1 MSRSLRVKLI
11 FIMLLIIVLLMT
23 VVLVFLILGVQ
34 DVYMAQFESQ
44 MTSVFE
50 QTEIVRELRSVADR
64 ADAIPRMDDILRL
77 FSGLLGVDQRTR
89 NYYILD
95 RVTGVVL
102 ETSDPERNTRIDITS
117 NILHA
122 MRGDDPY
129 VTVGSRAEQHMDFAI
144 PIIGSD
150 SEAGF
155 VVYII
160 DNKQTVQS
168 LNAAMFS
175 LILVAVFIGFVIAVA
190 ISLFVSKTILSP
202 IQGMTKA
209 AEAMADGD
217 FSRKIKV
224 ESDDEIGILARTFN
238 DMASQIETMLEE
250 LKNAEK
256 LRREFV
262 ANVSHELRTPLTSIR
277 TYAETI
283 SDTPEIPSETEE
295 EFLRVIINESDR
307 MTKIVQDLL
316 ELSRFD
322 SGNSKLVVERFS
334 IEKSVRDV
342 YAAIALEARK
352 RGHVLNLELEWRM
365 PMIKGDRARI
375 EQVLMNIIT
384 NALKYT
390 PDGGTIDIYGGKL
403 RDEIWIRI
411 EDTGIGIPAEDLA
424 RVFDRFYRVDKART
438 RESGGTGLGLSIA
451 REIVTIHGGDI
462 SVESAAGEGTVV
474 TVTLPIEGGAGI
486 EGPELKGS
494 GRSYRPRGSCF

>member
-1 MSRSLRVKLI
+1 MSKSLRIKLI

-23 VVLVFLILGVQ
+23 VVLVFLVRGVQ
-34 DVYMAQFESQ
+34 LFYTGQFGEQ
-44 MTSVFE
+44 MVSVFTE
-50 QTEIVRELRSVADR
+50 TEIVRELRSVADR
-64 ADAIPRMDDILRL
+64 SDAASRMDDILRV
-77 FSGLLGVDQRTR
+77 FSGLLGIDQRTR

-95 RVTGVVL
+95 KTTGEVL
-102 ETSDPERNTRIDITS
+102 KSSNPETSPRIDITP
-117 NILHA
+117 NILWA
-122 MRGDDPY
+122 MRDVDAF
-129 VTVGSRAEQHMDFAI
+129 TIESSRADYMDVAI
-144 PIIGSD
+144 PITGVGGGD
-150 SEAGF
+150 GF

-168 LNAAMFS
+168 LNAEILT
-175 LILVAVFIGFVIAVA
+175 LILEAVLIGFAIAIA
-190 ISLFVSKTILSP
+190 ISLIVSKTLLSP
-202 IQGMTKA
+202 IQGITKA

-224 ESDDEIGILARTFN
+224 ESGDEIGILARTFN
-238 DMASQIETMLEE
+238 DMALQIETMLEE

-283 SDTPEIPSETEE
+283 SDSQGIPEDTEE
-295 EFLRVIINESDR
+295 EFLRVIINECDR

-316 ELSRFD
+316 ELSRLD
-322 SGNSKLVVERFS
+322 SGNSKLSVEWFS

-352 RGHVLNLELEWRM
+352 RGHILNLELEWKM

-390 PDGGTIDIYGGKL
+390 PDGGTIDIYGGKTGS
-403 RDEIWIRI
+403 EIWIKI
-411 EDTGIGIPAEDLA
+411 QDTGIGIPREDLGH
-424 RVFDRFYRVDKART
+424 VFDRFYRVDKART

-451 REIVTIHGGDI
+451 KEIVTLHGGVIEVD
-462 SVESAAGEGTVV
+462 STLGEGTTVV
-474 TVTLPIEGGAGI
+474 VTLPIGGGVDP
-486 EGPELKGS
+486 G
-494 GRSYRPRGSCF
+494 